1 MAPGRLIAVT
11 NVLRI
16 ATRKSR
22 LAVWQA
28 EHVRSLLVRA
38 HPGLAVELVPFTTTG
53 DRILDRPLALIGGK
67 GLFIKELEQALYDGR
82 ADIAVHSMK
91 DVPVELPADLHIPVI
106 LEREDPRDAIVTRGG
121 VAFDALK
128 SGATVGT
135 SSLRRK
141 SQLLAQRADFTI
153 RDLRGNVPTRL
164 EKLHN
169 GEFDAIVLASAGLKR
184 LGFDDRIES
193 LFDVVQM
200 IPAVG
205 QGAIGIECRSDDQH
219 IAALIA
225 PLHHD
230 GTALCVSAERAMST
244 FLAGGCDVPLAAHAT
259 LDGTDLHLRGL
270 VASPDGRRIA
280 RDERSGAAADGV
292 ALGRELGAALVAAG
306 ADEILAEL
314 VRSRA

>member
-1 MAPGRLIAVT
+1 VI

-22 LAVWQA
+22 LALWQA
-28 EHVRSLLVRA
+28 EHVRSLLVHA
-38 HPGLAVELVPFTTTG
+38 HPGLDIELVPFTTTG
-53 DRILDRPLALIGGK
+53 DRILDRPLAMIGGK

-91 DVPVELPADLHIPVI
+91 DVPVELPAGLHIPVI

-121 VAFDALK
+121 VAFDELA

-135 SSLRRK
+135 SRLRRK
-141 SQLLAQRADFTI
+141 SQLLARRADFAI

-169 GEFDAIVLASAGLKR
+169 GEFDAIVLACAGLKR
-184 LGFDDRIES
+184 LGFHDRIDS
-193 LFDVVQM
+193 LFDVAEM

-205 QGAIGIECRSDDQH
+205 QGAIGIECRSEDPQV
-219 IAALIA
+219 AALIA

-230 GTALCVSAERAMST
+230 GTALCVNAERAMSA

-259 LDGTDLHLRGL
+259 LDGADLHLRGL

-280 RDERSGAAADGV
+280 RDERNGPATHGV
-292 ALGRELGAALVAAG
+292 ELGRELGAALVAAG
-306 ADEILAEL
+306 ADKILAEL
-314 VRSRA
+314 VRSRT